1 MGLRISEGIS
11 LSRVEKICDHKIKER
26 NIRYLSDLSL
36 ITIDNDRLFVNASG
50 RLVLNQII
58 NKLTEDTFY

>member
-1 MGLRISEGIS
+1 M
-11 LSRVEKICDHKIKER
+11 EKICDHIIKER
-26 NIRYLSDLSL
+26 NIRYLSDLGL